1 MDISNKIGNF
11 IDSINQTVTTTQSLI
26 EKGNV
31 NGKTVQPKTEGAT
44 SVGGKIKALW
54 KNIVALPSSIKR
66 RVIQRKSNFENVN
79 TQSQTVQRAGSK
91 SSNVSVNQSV
101 ETEPKQ
107 PLNLE
112 KGKKDIGPRPQS
124 PAPYP
129 PKKKINLNDKS
140 QNVESKTSETKTTI
154 ATPKSSGRRNSLGQL
169 PPPLPPRRN
178 KTESAKKD
186 IGTEQGKG
194 TIGQENKSENV
205 PTQKHEPEMQKTT
218 IPTPPNVPPP
228 PPIVSGN
235 KPKPVTTEQTQSN
248 QTSLLDQLKNFDK
261 DKLKSVDVS
270 QKNTE
275 GLSKNQG
282 NDLESLLINAMM
294 NRQEEINEDWGNM
307 NDDDWDD
314 KYDTQSENSVP
325 GEPQKEETEIPTQS
339 HISTPP
345 LQNSS
350 INTNNPASTSQTKS
364 EEKLI
369 ENEKSI
375 KEDPARIEEE
385 RKIAEETNNALRKA
399 MAARRTDIAGNEEEE
414 EEEEEVDWD

>member
-1 MDISNKIGNF
+1 
-11 IDSINQTVTTTQSLI
+11 
-26 EKGNV
+26 
-31 NGKTVQPKTEGAT
+31 
-44 SVGGKIKALW
+44 
-54 KNIVALPSSIKR
+54 
-66 RVIQRKSNFENVN
+66 
-79 TQSQTVQRAGSK
+79 
-91 SSNVSVNQSV
+91 
-101 ETEPKQ
+101 
-107 PLNLE
+107 
-112 KGKKDIGPRPQS
+112 
-124 PAPYP
+124 
-129 PKKKINLNDKS
+129 
-140 QNVESKTSETKTTI
+140 
-154 ATPKSSGRRNSLGQL
+154 
-169 PPPLPPRRN
+169 
-178 KTESAKKD
+178 
-186 IGTEQGKG
+186 
-194 TIGQENKSENV
+194 
-205 PTQKHEPEMQKTT
+205 MQKTT